1 MDNYP
6 QGEVREMVAL
16 YTARGLDPHDALAAV
31 TILSK
36 KKDFFI
42 DLMMLEELEIA
53 PYRGL
58 PPFLGGFV
66 LFCFVLFCFVLFCFV
81 LFCFVLFCFVLF
93 CFVLFCFVCLFICLF
108 I

>member
-16 YTARGLDPHDALAAV
+16 YTARGLEPHDALAAI

-58 PPFLGGFV
+58 PPPAEGSFDLSLSLGLAF
-66 LFCFVLFCFVLFCFV
+66 
-81 LFCFVLFCFVLF
+81 
-93 CFVLFCFVCLFICLF
+93 
-108 I
+108 